1 MKIVLLDV
9 DDTLYRKGTGP
20 FPYVNEEIDAY
31 VMSWCKIDGDKARD
45 LRREYVNAYGSTL
58 GGLMLHHGV
67 DPDDYL
73 KKVHDV
79 PVEDLLSRD
88 ERLRNTLK
96 NIPYEL
102 IVFSNGS
109 AEYVKRI
116 LEALGIADLF
126 SDLFTIEYMDYIPKP
141 LQYPY
146 QKIMELYGKK
156 PEQCVVVDDRLPN
169 IHTAVDMGMEAVLV
183 GQEIPSQKVPGIQD
197 IYEIARVIY

>member
-9 DDTLYRKGTGP
+9 DDTLYPKGTGP
-20 FPYVNEEIDAY
+20 FQYVNDEIDAY
-31 VMSWCKIDGDKARD
+31 VKSWCKIDGDKARD

-73 KKVHDV
+73 RKVHDV

-146 QKIMELYGKK
+146 QKFMELYGQK